1 NIPITLWLL
10 GVATAVLL
18 IACANVGGLLLAR
31 GVRNRREIAV
41 RASLGASH
49 VQLFGELLLESGIL
63 ALAGGVLGFLAS
75 RWADGLI
82 RRFILTDLAAVA
94 SPLDA
99 RLVGLAIGVA
109 TVTALVSGVWPALRA
124 VRGDLTRESARAARS
139 VSSPHARARRL
150 LLVVHLSL
158 DVLHVVDSEL

>member
-1 NIPITLWLL
+1 MLGGQPADVHPVMELRRELATGSIPITLWLA

-18 IACANVGGLLLAR
+18 IACANGGGLLLAR

-41 RASLGASH
+41 RAALGASR
-49 VQLFGELLLESGIL
+49 VQLFGELFLETGIL

-94 SPLDA
+94 SRLDA
-99 RLVGLAIGVA
+99 RLVGLAMGVPM
-109 TVTALVSGVWPALRA
+109 VTALVSGVWPATANPTSRA
-124 VRGDLTRESARAARS
+124 SSRDATAAKSVR
-139 VSSPHARARRL
+139 
-150 LLVVHLSL
+150 
-158 DVLHVVDSEL
+158 